1 MNTGLIIYIL
11 VCVGITI
18 GRLQTIDH
26 SFSMWTMIKFV
37 ILSPIAIPVLIGSII
52 TLIAEYANQRLNEI
66 NNNNNNN

>member
-11 VCVGITI
+11 VCVSLAI
-18 GRLQTIDH
+18 GRLSAVNY
-26 SFSMWTMIKFV
+26 SFPIWKMIKFV
-37 ILSPIAIPVLIGSII
+37 ILAPIAIPVLIGSII